1 MIMIEMMINNMT
13 ADELRAVRKILDAV
27 STDLTLNGED
37 DASGQIDDVIDKI
50 DDHLDYLEAEQEKAA
65 EYEEQQRAGLD
76 YPIF

>member
-50 DDHLDYLEAEQEKAA
+50 DDHLDYLEAEQEKVA

>member
-1 MIMIEMMINNMT
+1 MIMIEMMINSMT
-13 ADELRAVRKILDAV
+13 ANELRAARKILDAV

-37 DASGQIDDVIDKI
+37 DASEQIDDVIDKI
-50 DDHLDYLEAEQEKAA
+50 DDHLDYLEAEQAKAA